1 MKAGSGELRVFES
14 AAQMAR
20 HAAIEFSRRALEAVN
35 SRGWFRVA
43 LAGGSTPRQ
52 LYALLASTEDP
63 VRDQVPW
70 AKTQFFW
77 GDERL
82 VPPSSPES
90 NYWMANE
97 AMLSKVPVPAENIHR
112 IPAELPDPQVAARRY
127 EEELRRVFHLD
138 PGGKPRFDLMILG
151 MGAEGHT
158 ASLFPGSEWIHE
170 NTRLVVAAWVEK
182 LNAFRITLT
191 PGVFN
196 QAACVMFLISGAEK
210 AETLKQVLE
219 GPTRPELFPVQAIR
233 PVDGSLLWLVDGAA
247 ASKLSR

>member
-1 MKAGSGELRVFES
+1 
-14 AAQMAR
+14 MAR
-20 HAAIEFSRRALEAVN
+20 HAASEFSRRALQAVD
-35 SRGWFRVA
+35 SRGWFHVA

-52 LYALLASTEDP
+52 LYALASTEDP
-63 VRDQVPW
+63 FRDQVPW
-70 AKTQFFW
+70 ARTQFFW

-90 NYWMANE
+90 NYRMANE

-112 IPAELPDPQVAARRY
+112 IPAELPDPEVAARRY
-127 EEELRRVFHLD
+127 EEELRRVFQLD
-138 PGGKPRFDLMILG
+138 PQGKPRFDLVILG
-151 MGAEGHT
+151 MGVEGHT

-182 LNAFRITLT
+182 LKAFRITLT
-191 PGVFN
+191 PAVFN

-210 AETLKQVLE
+210 AETLKQILE
-219 GPTRPELFPVQAIR
+219 GPSRPELFPVQAIR
-233 PVDGSLLWLVDGAA
+233 PVDGSVLWLVDGAA